1 MTNYVIIQLKSVKK
15 HDFGGIMEG
24 YIKKINDR
32 VIKNNS
38 EDKQKRIKKRFLVS
52 GGLTLGLGLAG
63 FVSAFIAFIVLFL
76 QFETDRAL
84 ISWFVAIPFV
94 IMIVIGSVLTRIGDM
109 LLRPE
114 GNVAE
119 NTQASSDN
127 KDEKEIQG

>member
-1 MTNYVIIQLKSVKK
+1 
-15 HDFGGIMEG
+15 MEG

-32 VIKNNS
+32 VIKNTS

-109 LLRPE
+109 LLRPD
-114 GNVAE
+114 GNVDE

>member
-109 LLRPE
+109 LLRPD
-114 GNVAE
+114 GNVDE

>member
-84 ISWFVAIPFV
+84 ITWFVAIPFV